1 MWLRCL
7 SLGLETAERKG
18 FHTFRI
24 RFVGECMALFVAETP
39 RKPTVE
45 QVGASTDITVRR
57 NLKAAVLSLRQW
69 NRPDRMEGRIVDAD
83 RTRPRIDRVIDG
95 RGDGPV
101 NLGIL
106 RLLRYQAE
114 LGCHSAELWKRTGVH
129 LPHRV
134 AAVDLHRGFAD
145 TNIAGNL
152 LAKTTPRDLHHDFTL
167 SGA

>member
-69 NRPDRMEGRIVDAD
+69 NRPDRMEGRIVDAADCTRSRVGRVKGRDD
-83 RTRPRIDRVIDG
+83 RHVI
-95 RGDGPV
+95 
-101 NLGIL
+101 LGTL

-114 LGCHSAELWKRTGVH
+114 LGCHSA
-129 LPHRV
+129 
-134 AAVDLHRGFAD
+134 
-145 TNIAGNL
+145 
-152 LAKTTPRDLHHDFTL
+152 
-167 SGA
+167 